1 MKLDPGYGKL
11 REPAQFV
18 AGVARA
24 AGAATDGVY
33 LRAQAAAM
41 GQPVFV
47 APSVFNFYPPDYV
60 VPGTTL
66 LGPEFALQNS
76 TSSLARINFVNTLA
90 FGSINPD
97 PAVYGATGTVP
108 DWTPLLAVA
117 GDAGALVA
125 ALDRLLAHRSL
136 PTAAKAAIVG
146 AVNAVPATDPAGRVR
161 TAFYLV
167 ATSSHYQVER

>member
-1 MKLDPGYGKL
+1 MSCPE
-11 REPAQFV
+11 RRCS
-18 AGVARA
+18 ARSSHCR
-24 AGAATDGVY
+24 TRR
-33 LRAQAAAM
+33 RA
-41 GQPVFV
+41 
-47 APSVFNFYPPDYV
+47 S
-60 VPGTTL
+60 
-66 LGPEFALQNS
+66 
-76 TSSLARINFVNTLA
+76 RINFVNTLA